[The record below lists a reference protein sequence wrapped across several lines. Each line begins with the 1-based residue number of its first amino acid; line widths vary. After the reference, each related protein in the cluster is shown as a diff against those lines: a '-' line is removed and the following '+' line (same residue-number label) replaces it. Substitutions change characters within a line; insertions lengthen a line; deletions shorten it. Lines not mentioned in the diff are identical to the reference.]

1 MLAERGWAVCTERES
16 QGALQEEEQ
25 QQQQRS
31 TEEADR

>member
-25 QQQQRS
+25 QQQRS
-31 TEEADR
+31 TEEADK

>member
-25 QQQQRS
+25 QQQRS